1 MILHLCVTIAWPWTT
16 QRNYAVYAQTK
27 DTRKQNFDG
36 YKGYS
41 CFLNKNANLQGSTST
56 KASFQDRRHWKKSF
70 SSSCIEIKPLRS
82 QLSLCADGETLC
94 IFSFSSS
101 KFLGSF
107 KFTVQGFNCFRD
119 QNSSRGKY
127 CQNISNSLMPKLAIG
142 GVLTHFTIDACLTFF
157 PEAIHDRQNG
167 RSWKRIIN

>member
-1 MILHLCVTIAWPWTT
+1 M
-16 QRNYAVYAQTK
+16 YAQTK
-27 DTRKQNFDG
+27 DTRKQNFDD

-41 CFLNKNANLQGSTST
+41 CFLNKNANLQGSASAKTSL
-56 KASFQDRRHWKKSF
+56 QDRRHWKKSL
-70 SSSCIEIKPLRS
+70 SSSCIEIRPFRS

-127 CQNISNSLMPKLAIG
+127 CQNISNSLMPKLG
-142 GVLTHFTIDACLTFF
+142 GVPYTLYDRCMSYVF
-157 PEAIHDRQNG
+157 PGSNSRQT
-167 RSWKRIIN
+167 KR

>member
-1 MILHLCVTIAWPWTT
+1 M
-16 QRNYAVYAQTK
+16 YAQTK

-41 CFLNKNANLQGSTST
+41 CFLNKNANLQGS
-56 KASFQDRRHWKKSF
+56 ASAKTGFQDRRHWKKSF
-70 SSSCIEIKPLRS
+70 SSSCIEIRPFRS
-82 QLSLCADGETLC
+82 QLSLCADGETLR

-101 KFLGSF
+101 KFIGSF
-107 KFTVQGFNCFRD
+107 KFTVQGFNCFKD

-127 CQNISNSLMPKLAIG
+127 FQNISNSLMPKLG
-142 GVLTHFTIDACLTFF
+142 GVPYTLYDRCMSYASF